1 MHIDPIFTY
10 SDSEIALKV
19 CMNKQTFK
27 FNYRALC
34 YVSQGTKDMDDKW
47 KYNFHFQLKEILFI
61 IKQEKSDFFNQFLVN
76 KRIEILA
83 CQSCGYQNIVN
94 SYSTSITNI
103 VRTGSSEQTLKS
115 LLEKQENCKQKVF
128 DECSSCKKRTQLIQM
143 SQLKGNY
150 VHNCMA
156 KLGIIVVKCTIS
168 SMIIPGVKKFIGE
181 IQN

>member
-1 MHIDPIFTY
+1 
-10 SDSEIALKV
+10 
-19 CMNKQTFK
+19 MNKQTFK